1 MDRQKYKTERLIDK
15 QKNSLE
21 LDNQTDRN
29 NKHRNYEKQIKGRHI
44 TDRFMLIIK
53 IENGTVIDIQKNKQ
67 KLDNRSMLIIE

>member
-29 NKHRNYEKQIKGRHI
+29 NKHRN
-44 TDRFMLIIK
+44 
-53 IENGTVIDIQKNKQ
+53 
-67 KLDNRSMLIIE
+67 